1 MIITKI
7 MIDSIKETIK
17 DDNTMFELAGFILGS
32 IAKEVKT
39 DKKVT
44 VRKVKD
50 LLSVQTE
57 LITAYDEDIASDKL
71 SKEQIEER
79 IKILNVLQEMTKLLF
94 DDASNALNKRL
105 SEFKDEYQDKRKDEL
120 SELTKDE
127 LIDLVKTLEKEK
139 EQEQK

>member
-1 MIITKI
+1 MEMIITKV

-32 IAKEVKT
+32 IAKEAKV

-57 LITAYDEDIASDKL
+57 LITAFDEDIASNKL

-79 IKILNVLQEMTKLLF
+79 IKILNVLQEMTKSLF

-105 SEFKDEYQDKRKDEL
+105 SEFKNETKDNRKDEL
-120 SELTKDE
+120 NELTKDE

-139 EQEQK
+139 EQK

>member
-1 MIITKI
+1 MEMIITRL
-7 MIDSIKETIK
+7 MIDSAKETIK

-32 IAKEVKT
+32 IAKEAKT

-44 VRKVKD
+44 IRKVKD

-57 LITAYDEDIASDKL
+57 LITAFDEDIASNKL

-79 IKILNVLQEMTKLLF
+79 IKILNVLQEMTKSLF
-94 DDASNALNKRL
+94 DDAFNALNKRL
-105 SEFKDEYQDKRKDEL
+105 SEFKDECQDKRKDEL

-139 EQEQK
+139 EQK